1 MNTDL
6 VGNMSLESGDRVWV
20 VYHLID
26 WTDPP
31 ALTGR
36 PRFGKGK
43 TASDLCGEGVRALSW
58 RQEADGSIAFFDAPV
73 KVSPTRSDS

>member
-6 VGNMSLESGDRVWV
+6 VGSVSLESGDRVWV

-31 ALTGR
+31 AVTGR
-36 PRFGKGK
+36 LRFGKGK
-43 TASDLCGEGVRALSW
+43 TAADLRGEGVRALAW
-58 RQEADGSIAFFDAPV
+58 RQEADGSIAFLDAPV
-73 KVSPTRSDS
+73 KVGQNR